1 MELAVKIDGPY
12 CDLALHPISAKSAD
26 TIRRLGRKF
35 YTKKYLEWWR
45 HGRTSTCGVKYG
57 ETCQV
62 QVCLDGDRVPFDPGV
77 IAESAEFFAKRH
89 YVDTKVRYLAFLGY
103 DDEYC
108 QTTWRWKNVLTFEP
122 EKLEFIVHRWDRV
135 LDVENYLI
143 LEDIRYDGQY
153 ADEEGCGKR
162 FGFNLVDPKVID
174 LDEIRQGSGMPPY
187 YVGDITHLSRLS

>member
-26 TIRRLGRKF
+26 IIRRLGRKF

-57 ETCQV
+57 DSCQV
-62 QVCLDGDRVPFDPGV
+62 QVCLDGDCVPFDPGV
-77 IAESAEFFAKRH
+77 IAESAAFFAKRH
-89 YVDTKVRYLAFLGY
+89 YVNTKVRYLAFLGY

-108 QTTWRWKNVLTFEP
+108 QTTWRWKDILTFEP

-135 LDVENYLI
+135 LDVEDYLI
-143 LEDIRYDGQY
+143 IEDIRYDGQY

-162 FGFNLVDPKVID
+162 FGFNLVEPKVID

-187 YVGDITHLSRLS
+187 YVGDIPRLSRLS